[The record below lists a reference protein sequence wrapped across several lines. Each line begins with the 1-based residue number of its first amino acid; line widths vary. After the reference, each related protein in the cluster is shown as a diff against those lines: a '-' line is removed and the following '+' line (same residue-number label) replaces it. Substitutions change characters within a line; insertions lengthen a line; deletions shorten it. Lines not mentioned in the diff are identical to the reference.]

1 MPKQG
6 VPVEKFNKLLNNYAK
21 QTVPK
26 IGKDVLRIITE
37 QIYKRIL
44 ERTPVLTGRARRNW
58 YPSFNTPRESTTE
71 QVAGVRA
78 TGVPMTAAERAR
90 MQTIIRN
97 IEFGPLGAKVWITNN
112 LDYIGRL
119 EHGWSAKAPAGIMEG
134 AILGALEEISSRG
147 VKVQRL

>member
-1 MPKQG
+1 MPKKG
-6 VPVEKFNKLLNNYAK
+6 VPVEKFNKLLEEYAK
-21 QTVPK
+21 KTVPK
-26 IGKDVLRIITE
+26 IGKDVQRIIVE

-58 YPSFNTPRESTTE
+58 IPTFNTPSSRTTE
-71 QVAGVRA
+71 QVAGVRE
-78 TGVPMTAAERAR
+78 TGIPMTAEERSR
-90 MQTIIRN
+90 IERIIRN
-97 IEFGPLGAKVWITNN
+97 IEFGSFGTKVWIANN
-112 LDYIGRL
+112 LPYIRRL